1 MQGQP
6 HSGGDSLQRPP
17 PLCRSLPGTYRGL
30 ILPSS
35 HGRPSPGLRGM
46 GKEGEAASDLGDRGD
61 RFTPPSRPHRHHH
74 PLRGAG
80 GGGGPLVAL
89 PLGVPGEPRSGHTGG
104 SSPEE
109 VAQHIPPPASPR
121 LPPTRGHPTRGYN
134 PQPRR
139 HRPAPPSPRR
149 DAPLWRLPQFPLAG
163 MGYSEG
169 GGGVAQ
175 ELTGGCRAPRG
186 PCTAHPALRGGC
198 TPPVHPKSQARRLS
212 GAGELSPRVAPTG
225 PDTTPAAGCA
235 NQRPLGAAPCVRG
248 EARRYLFRGC
258 LQCRFTRKLL
268 LSPSL
273 PGWRGPEPWARGNHS
288 AGGLAPFSSARGWQA
303 TELPSAR
310 ERPPHISPAPP
321 PPGAPPAPGC
331 PRGWGHR
338 GPPLDASPWE
348 PQPTGTPPPCP
359 SPHHGMPGV
368 AF

>member
-17 PLCRSLPGTYRGL
+17 PLCQSLPGTYRGL

-74 PLRGAG
+74 PLRWAG

-134 PQPRR
+134 PHPRR

-175 ELTGGCRAPRG
+175 ELTGGCRAPGG
-186 PCTAHPALRGGC
+186 PCTAHPALRGDC

-212 GAGELSPRVAPTG
+212 GAGELSPRVAPQ
-225 PDTTPAAGCA
+225 AG
-235 NQRPLGAAPCVRG
+235 QGR
-248 EARRYLFRGC
+248 
-258 LQCRFTRKLL
+258 T
-268 LSPSL
+268 
-273 PGWRGPEPWARGNHS
+273 
-288 AGGLAPFSSARGWQA
+288 
-303 TELPSAR
+303 
-310 ERPPHISPAPP
+310 
-321 PPGAPPAPGC
+321 
-331 PRGWGHR
+331 
-338 GPPLDASPWE
+338 
-348 PQPTGTPPPCP
+348 
-359 SPHHGMPGV
+359 
-368 AF
+368 